1 MRTLFATLLLS
12 PVIALAFTP
21 AEEAWLK
28 EQAAE
33 REARWA
39 QDAAD
44 AKKNCVGGK
53 VVALPALGMTEKAM
67 LKCTI
72 LGQAGMLEL
81 VNTTEIPGVVARQY
95 RGKTTDVKFVYTRN
109 GVVTGVQK

>member
-12 PVIALAFTP
+12 PVIAFAFTP

-33 REARWA
+33 RDARWA

-44 AKKNCVGGK
+44 AKKNCVGGR
-53 VVALPALGMTEKAM
+53 VEPLPVLGMSEKAM

-72 LGQAGMLEL
+72 LGQASMLKL
-81 VNTTEIPGVVARQY
+81 VNTTEVPGAVTRQY
-95 RGKTTDVKFVYTRN
+95 QGMTTDVRFVYTRN
-109 GVVTGVQK
+109 GVVTGIQK